1 MNKNYEKYF
10 SYFHRSVLSRYRSS
24 PNLYSL
30 EEDDMGGV
38 LNNYGDDKAPE
49 YFEIRF
55 SYRRLSDKQICV
67 AAFGP
72 DLQKLPEKEKYIWF
86 GEEIENPKFA
96 RIDPRFQQVGRKIFR
111 GILARRRRSDSTHQ
125 EVYRVSPGIDETK
138 ITNTVISFRLEY
150 INPLSNCRE
159 H

>member
-96 RIDPRFQQVGRKIFR
+96 RIDPKFSRWVERYLEASWHVEDGPIPHIKRYIELAQALTRQKLQTPLFLFDWNIF
-111 GILARRRRSDSTHQ
+111 
-125 EVYRVSPGIDETK
+125 
-138 ITNTVISFRLEY
+138 
-150 INPLSNCRE
+150 NPLSNCRE